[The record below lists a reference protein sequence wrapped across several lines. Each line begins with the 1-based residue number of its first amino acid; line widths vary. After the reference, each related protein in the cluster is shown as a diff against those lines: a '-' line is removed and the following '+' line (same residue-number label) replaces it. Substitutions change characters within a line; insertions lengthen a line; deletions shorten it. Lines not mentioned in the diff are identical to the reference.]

1 MDDLSVFRRFFVV
14 SNLLRDILGAMS
26 GGGGQISPDSPQVS
40 PYASQPNPFT
50 ESEAPIKGNQTVG
63 GQSPSIRGTR
73 PAPPPRPAPRPR
85 RAAPQL
91 PNTARYGFPKP
102 DESV

>member
-14 SNLLRDILGAMS
+14 SNLLRDVIGMITGREPADRV
-26 GGGGQISPDSPQVS
+26 GSPSDMPI
-40 PYASQPNPFT
+40 NPFIQ
-50 ESEAPIKGNQTVG
+50 SETPIQSNQTVG
-63 GQSPSIRGTR
+63 GQPSPIQGTR
-73 PAPPPRPAPRPR
+73 PAAVPR
-85 RAAPQL
+85 RRRRAAAPQL

>member
-1 MDDLSVFRRFFVV
+1 MDDSSVFRRFFVV
-14 SNLLRDILGAMS
+14 SNLLRDVIGMITGREPS
-26 GGGGQISPDSPQVS
+26 ESMGSSPGETPV
-40 PYASQPNPFT
+40 NPFIQ
-50 ESEAPIKGNQTVG
+50 SEAPIQSNQTVG
-63 GQSPSIRGTR
+63 GQSPPIQGTR
-73 PAPPPRPAPRPR
+73 PTAAPRRRR

>member
-14 SNLLRDILGAMS
+14 SNLLRDIIGMVTGREPSESIGSSPGATPVN
-26 GGGGQISPDSPQVS
+26 QFIQ
-40 PYASQPNPFT
+40 
-50 ESEAPIKGNQTVG
+50 SEASIQSNQTVG
-63 GQSPSIRGTR
+63 GQSPPIQGTR
-73 PAPPPRPAPRPR
+73 PTAAPRRRR

>member
-14 SNLLRDILGAMS
+14 SNLLREVIGMVTGREPSESIGSSPGAT
-26 GGGGQISPDSPQVS
+26 PV
-40 PYASQPNPFT
+40 NPFIQ
-50 ESEAPIKGNQTVG
+50 SEAPIRSNQTVG
-63 GQSPSIRGTR
+63 GQSPPIQGTR
-73 PAPPPRPAPRPR
+73 PTAAPRRRR

>member
-1 MDDLSVFRRFFVV
+1 MDDSSVFRRFFVV
-14 SNLLRDILGAMS
+14 SNLLRDVIGMITGREPSGATE
-26 GGGGQISPDSPQVS
+26 GSPGVS
-40 PYASQPNPFT
+40 PVNPFIQP
-50 ESEAPIKGNQTVG
+50 EAPIQSNQTVG
-63 GQSPSIRGTR
+63 GQSPPIQGTR
-73 PAPPPRPAPRPR
+73 PTAAPRRRR

>member
-14 SNLLRDILGAMS
+14 SNMLREFVGMITGRDSSEAIGSSPGAT
-26 GGGGQISPDSPQVS
+26 PV
-40 PYASQPNPFT
+40 NPFIQ
-50 ESEAPIKGNQTVG
+50 SEAPIQSNQTVG
-63 GQSPSIRGTR
+63 GQSPPIQGTR
-73 PAPPPRPAPRPR
+73 PAAPRRRR

>member
-1 MDDLSVFRRFFVV
+1 MDDVSVFRRFFVV
-14 SNLLRDILGAMS
+14 SNMLREFVGMITGRDSSEAIGSSPGAT
-26 GGGGQISPDSPQVS
+26 PV
-40 PYASQPNPFT
+40 NPFIQ
-50 ESEAPIKGNQTVG
+50 SEAPIQSNQTVG
-63 GQSPSIRGTR
+63 GQSPPIQGT
-73 PAPPPRPAPRPR
+73 RPAPRPR